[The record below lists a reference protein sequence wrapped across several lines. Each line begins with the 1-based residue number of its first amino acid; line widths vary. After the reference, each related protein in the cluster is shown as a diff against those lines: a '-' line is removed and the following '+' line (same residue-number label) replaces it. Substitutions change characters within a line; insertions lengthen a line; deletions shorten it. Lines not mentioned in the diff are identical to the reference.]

1 MILRAEIPEP
11 AGLGLRK
18 HQRRRPAPAVARLA
32 RSRRPRPA
40 GRRGRYF
47 NPLSPCPG
55 LIGTHLERADRL
67 DFEIKLVSQPPRRP
81 APPDRTPRTRR
92 PGGRVRAVAGLA
104 SGCRGPCDG
113 RGRRRPGSEEMWPR
127 RNGSELPNS
136 DPPRIPEFRVR
147 ACHAPRFSRLR
158 ARVTGPEG

>member
-47 NPLSPCPG
+47 NPLAPCPG
-55 LIGTHLERADRL
+55 LTGTHLERADRD
-67 DFEIKLVSQPPRRP
+67 DFEIKLVTQPPRPGSAGPHAANLAAGRQSESGGRP
-81 APPDRTPRTRR
+81 GLRLLGPVRR
-92 PGGRVRAVAGLA
+92 PPSPSAGERGDVAPA
-104 SGCRGPCDG
+104 Q
-113 RGRRRPGSEEMWPR
+113 W
-127 RNGSELPNS
+127 
-136 DPPRIPEFRVR
+136 FRVAQLGSPPNPGVPSPSLPR
-147 ACHAPRFSRLR
+147 AEVQQAPSPSHW
-158 ARVTGPEG
+158 A